1 MAFVQC
7 SDAGGVFE
15 VTFFSEVLSRCRE
28 LIQGAEPLLF
38 TLSVEWMPGAEQPRL
53 TAIDLEHLEHCA
65 ARAAQ
70 GLRVFLSA
78 AGPLDA
84 IRGLLEREGKGRG
97 KVVLLLDLDGRQ
109 EVEVELPGGFR
120 LSPAARQAIK
130 AIPGVVTQD
139 F

>member
-1 MAFVQC
+1 
-7 SDAGGVFE
+7 
-15 VTFFSEVLSRCRE
+15 
-28 LIQGAEPLLF
+28 
-38 TLSVEWMPGAEQPRL
+38 
-53 TAIDLEHLEHCA
+53 LE
-65 ARAAQ
+65 
-70 GLRVFLSA
+70 
-78 AGPLDA
+78 A